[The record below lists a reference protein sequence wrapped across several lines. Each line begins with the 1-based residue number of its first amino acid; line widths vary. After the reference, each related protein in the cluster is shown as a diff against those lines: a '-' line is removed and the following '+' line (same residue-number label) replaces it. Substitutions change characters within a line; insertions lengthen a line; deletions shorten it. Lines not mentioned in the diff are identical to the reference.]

1 MVTSELTQPV
11 AGRAHIGLSPFRPA
25 LICTA
30 ALVCVT
36 AIAAAAGAADPALVP
51 NTPPHPTLHP
61 TFGAIASIFVNNAR
75 VLALPFLL
83 VVFRFDRVRW
93 GRAVGTIL
101 LAGILAG
108 NAITVGITLG
118 RWQGRLVPYLPHLP
132 LEWTA
137 AGVAAGVW
145 AAAVTARRDQA
156 DHDRTALRG
165 QVVAGVLTLVLLAA
179 AAVTEV
185 LLTPHAR

>member
-1 MVTSELTQPV
+1 MVTSELTD
-11 AGRAHIGLSPFRPA
+11 RAHTGPSPFRPA
-25 LICTA
+25 LVCTT

-36 AIAAAAGAADPALVP
+36 AIAAAAGAADPRLVP

-61 TFGAIASIFVNNAR
+61 TLSAIASIFVNNAR

-93 GRAVGTIL
+93 GRAVGTML

-118 RWQGRLVPYLPHLP
+118 RWQVRLVPYLPHLP
-132 LEWTA
+132 LEWAA

-145 AAAVTARRDQA
+145 AAAVTRSPDRAARG
-156 DHDRTALRG
+156 RTALRG